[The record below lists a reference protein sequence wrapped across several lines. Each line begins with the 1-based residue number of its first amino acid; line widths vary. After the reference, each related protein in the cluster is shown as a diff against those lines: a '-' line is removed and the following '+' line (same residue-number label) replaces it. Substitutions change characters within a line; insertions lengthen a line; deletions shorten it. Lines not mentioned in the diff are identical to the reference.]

1 MLCTQSPGDL
11 DYRGRDNIRTWVL
24 GAIREARAIEKIA
37 GLLSESQVAGNA
49 LSTQK
54 VGEFILAA
62 EGQATPFHSLPS
74 CVQTKQLSEDE
85 ILDVAVQGKE

>member
-1 MLCTQSPGDL
+1 M
-11 DYRGRDNIRTWVL
+11 
-24 GAIREARAIEKIA
+24 A
-37 GLLSESQVAGNA
+37 ESQVTGNT

-74 CVQTKQLSEDE
+74 CVQTQQLSEDE
-85 ILDVAVQGKE
+85 ILDVAARGKK